1 MKQRILNIMAV
12 LFLMATTITA
22 TAQSISIA
30 DFEARP
36 GRIKSVEINV
46 NGVSDMTALQ
56 FNLSLPAGF
65 SIDIFDYVGAT
76 GDVMSL
82 QQLESDDYLVVIY
95 NMYLKTFNDDLS
107 LPIALTASETAGTF
121 SGSIYNIRMS
131 TPDAVSHSCEST
143 SFKAIV
149 NQPVSGISLDKETIS
164 ITEGETETLTAT
176 ITPSYATDKT
186 VTWTTSDTSVA
197 TVDGGVVTAVKA
209 GTATITATAGGYS
222 ASCVVTVEAKP
233 EPEEPTTPTVSPI
246 ISLAELS
253 NSGVYYIYQA
263 NHSKGATSWAVAT
276 NGNALKSNKDLNI
289 ATDMYDRRQQFAIL
303 SIDGGATR
311 YLYHVA
317 TKKFVNKDGSLS
329 TTPADAISFMNGAYD
344 NTFFAYFD
352 GSHYVN
358 VGGSQQM
365 IIDGWNTPDGG
376 NSCSIIPV
384 GEFDSTN
391 ALKAINDFATGIDEV
406 YDEVKGENGEVK
418 TIYDLQGRKVNTS
431 SKGLY
436 IINGKKVLVK

>member
-131 TPDAVSHSCEST
+131 TPDAASYKCEDA
-143 SFKAIV
+143 SFK
-149 NQPVSGISLDKETIS
+149 
-164 ITEGETETLTAT
+164 
-176 ITPSYATDKT
+176 
-186 VTWTTSDTSVA
+186 
-197 TVDGGVVTAVKA
+197 
-209 GTATITATAGGYS
+209 
-222 ASCVVTVEAKP
+222 VTVNAP
-233 EPEEPTTPTVSPI
+233 E
-246 ISLAELS
+246 
-253 NSGVYYIYQA
+253 
-263 NHSKGATSWAVAT
+263 
-276 NGNALKSNKDLNI
+276 
-289 ATDMYDRRQQFAIL
+289 
-303 SIDGGATR
+303 
-311 YLYHVA
+311 
-317 TKKFVNKDGSLS
+317 
-329 TTPADAISFMNGAYD
+329 
-344 NTFFAYFD
+344 
-352 GSHYVN
+352 
-358 VGGSQQM
+358 
-365 IIDGWNTPDGG
+365 
-376 NSCSIIPV
+376 
-384 GEFDSTN
+384 
-391 ALKAINDFATGIDEV
+391 TGI
-406 YDEVKGENGEVK
+406 DEVKGENGEIK
-418 TIYDLQGRKVNTS
+418 TIYDLQGRKVENPAT
-431 SKGLY
+431 GIY